1 VLAGTLRDERT
12 HAPMS
17 HLSLVAAFVLTTAAS
32 GRGGAETPATYVKCG
47 RLFDS
52 ASGALRAEIGVL
64 MRDGTIVDVR
74 PGLPV
79 PPGVPV
85 LDLSRFTVVPGLID
99 AHTHVALHPGG
110 YDDQILRETPELRAI
125 HATVNAR
132 RTLEAGITTI
142 RDLGNEGA
150 GLADVALRD
159 AVEKGLVPGPRI
171 LAAIQPVT
179 ATGSYGLT
187 GFSPY
192 ATLPS
197 ISYEADGPA
206 EVRRQVR
213 KLVRQGADVL
223 KVYME
228 SFEKRHT
235 SSDALSGART
245 YTDEELRAAVDEA
258 HSGGLK
264 VAAHTYSDESARR
277 AVDAGVDSIEH
288 GLYLTEATFR
298 RMAERNVAY
307 VPTLLVYELWRDGKI
322 FPDSSAETREKLRR
336 TVERHAE
343 SFRAALRTPVS
354 IVMGSDTFELPGTNA
369 QEIVAMT
376 RAGMS
381 PVEALRAATF
391 RAADL
396 LGLAGRVGSVE
407 KGAAADLVALTED
420 PLQDIETVTQPSLVM
435 KGGKVVLDR
444 R

>member
-1 VLAGTLRDERT
+1 MKTWAVAVLGTW
-12 HAPMS
+12 
-17 HLSLVAAFVLTTAAS
+17 VAAAS
-32 GRGGAETPATYVKCG
+32 GQAAEAPSTYLQCG

-52 ASGALRAEIGVL
+52 SSGALREGIGVL
-64 MRDGTIVDVR
+64 VRDGTIVDVG
-74 PGLPV
+74 PGLAV
-79 PPGVPV
+79 PPGASVV
-85 LDLSRFTVVPGLID
+85 DLSAFTVVPGLID
-99 AHTHVALHPGG
+99 AHTHLALHPGG

-132 RTLEAGITTI
+132 RTLEAGITTV

-159 AVEKGLVPGPRI
+159 AVAQGLVPGPRI

-187 GFSPY
+187 GYSPY
-192 ATLPS
+192 ASLPS
-197 ISYEADGPA
+197 ISYEADGPT

-235 SSDALSGART
+235 SSDVLSGART
-245 YTDEELRAAVDEA
+245 FTDEELRAAVDEA

-298 RMAERNVAY
+298 KMAERKVAY
-307 VPTLLVYELWRDGKI
+307 VPTLLVYELWRDGRI
-322 FPDSSAETREKLRR
+322 FPDSSAETRGKLRR

-354 IVMGSDTFELPGTNA
+354 VVMGSDTFELPGTNA

-376 RAGMS
+376 RSGMS
-381 PVEALRAATF
+381 AAEALRSATS
-391 RAADL
+391 RAAAL
-396 LGLAGRVGSVE
+396 LGLAGRVGAVE
-407 KGAAADLVALTED
+407 EGAAADLVGLAGD
-420 PLQDIETVTQPSLVM
+420 PLKDIETITRPIVVM
-435 KGGKVVLDR
+435 KDGRVVLDR